1 MGWSARGKIR
11 RSLASRLG
19 LHPLKYSEPPRRE
32 TTRQEG
38 SGPGRYDNL
47 QGSTAFPLQ
56 IFPSQKYKTRPV
68 TSFIPLSSI
77 RTITSDSICR
87 PSPVFYSSSPST
99 RGSRALRTCAN
110 APPPALSPS
119 LAAIRVSPRIYTNA
133 SSSLFDSTPH
143 FPPFSR
149 PHIWVNFQPE
159 FLPVGFHLYLSDFC
173 CRIGRREQARCRT
186 ASVSSPPS
194 PLPLPLPLLPPS
206 SSPSGLMGSYC
217 PWAYITRHPA
227 WHQL

>member
-1 MGWSARGKIR
+1 MTIFKAA
-11 RSLASRLG
+11 LL
-19 LHPLKYSEPPRRE
+19 
-32 TTRQEG
+32 
-38 SGPGRYDNL
+38 
-47 QGSTAFPLQ
+47 
-56 IFPSQKYKTRPV
+56 FPSKFSLPKNTRRAP
-68 TSFIPLSSI
+68 S
-77 RTITSDSICR
+77 R
-87 PSPVFYSSSPST
+87 PSSPSHPSPRSPLTASVARRQFFIHPSPST

-119 LAAIRVSPRIYTNA
+119 LAAIRVSPRIYTDA

-159 FLPVGFHLYLSDFC
+159 FLSVGFHLYLSDFS

-186 ASVSSPPS
+186 ASVSSPS
-194 PLPLPLPLLPPS
+194 SPLPLLPPS
-206 SSPSGLMGSYC
+206 SSPSGLMSSYC
-217 PWAYITRHPA
+217 PWTYITRHTT